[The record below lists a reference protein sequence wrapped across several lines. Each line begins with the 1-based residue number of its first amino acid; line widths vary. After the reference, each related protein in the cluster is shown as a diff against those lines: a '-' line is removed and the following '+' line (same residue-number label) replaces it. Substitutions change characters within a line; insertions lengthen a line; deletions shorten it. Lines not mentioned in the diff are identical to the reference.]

1 VEDSLV
7 NFEGLTP
14 QMIEALADDNVKT
27 LEDLA
32 TCADWELAGGWTTVD
47 GERVKDDGVLE
58 KFDVD
63 LAEAQNIVMTARI
76 MLGWVDP
83 DDLLDDKEAVS
94 EEEVVPET

>member
-1 VEDSLV
+1 
-7 NFEGLTP
+7 
-14 QMIEALADDNVKT
+14 MIEALADDNVKT

-32 TCADWELAGGWTTVD
+32 TCAEWELAGGWTTVD

-63 LAEAQNIVMTARI
+63 LAEAQNMVMTARI

-83 DDLLDDKEAVS
+83 DDLVDDEESAPEA
-94 EEEVVPET
+94 EVVQET